1 MVAMTLD
8 VFRMPVPEG
17 TPLPFA
23 EPAIR

>member
-1 MVAMTLD
+1 MTLD